1 MVEIHFYY
9 LDFCHQK
16 IVRQLG
22 INCSINNKK
31 CFFHPFLCFFRMFLF
46 KTDIFMLITKLD
58 SYTKNLL
65 IMCSS
70 SVQICVFSKAEQF
83 KSSYGKKSILLFG
96 ICHQKTVRQLGMSCS
111 INNKNC
117 FFHPFLVF
125 LWSSFLKRITICW
138 WSNWIHT
145 LKAYQTCKTAQFLF
159 MFFLRRSNLIA
170 ARVESQFSSL
180 DFYHQKIVKQF
191 EINCSINSKIV
202 PSILFLFF

>member
-1 MVEIHFYY
+1 MNKLINWQ
-9 LDFCHQK
+9 QK
-16 IVRQLG
+16 LFLPSYFG
-22 INCSINNKK
+22 IY
-31 CFFHPFLCFFRMFLF
+31 RMFLF
-46 KTDIFMLITKLD
+46 KMDIYMLITKLD
-58 SYTKNLL
+58 LCTKNLL
-65 IMCSS
+65 NMCSS
-70 SVQICVFSKAEQF
+70 SVQICVFSKAEQL

-96 ICHQKTVRQLGMSCS
+96 ICHQKIVWQLGMSCL

-117 FFHPFLVF
+117 FFYPFLVF
-125 LWSSFLKRITICW
+125 LWCSFLKRITICW

-145 LKAYQTCKTAQFLF
+145 LKAYQTCKTAQFQF

-202 PSILFLFF
+202 SSILFLVF